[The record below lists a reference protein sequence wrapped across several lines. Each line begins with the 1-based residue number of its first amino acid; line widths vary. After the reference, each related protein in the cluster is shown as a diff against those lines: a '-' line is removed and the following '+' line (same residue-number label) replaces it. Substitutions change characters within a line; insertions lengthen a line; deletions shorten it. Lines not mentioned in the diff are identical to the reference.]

1 MRAARWLLGS
11 AAVSSLAIALAAG
24 CGGGTNGVAPIEEAG
39 PDVVEDVTMHDS
51 ASEAATDAK
60 ADVTDAK
67 EDVKDAVVEA
77 ACPVDGTVQTF
88 PVPDASLNDSGATA
102 AGCEHCLITQSAC
115 SGVITACNASCTCLE
130 AFQQFDLCLGEPGQ
144 TLQMCGETL
153 AMTSGLSLS
162 QLESFEGC
170 ALSCALPCGLNTTT
184 AGDGGKEGSTTEGGS
199 SEASTGEAGTTS
211 DAAGE

>member
-67 EDVKDAVVEA
+67 SATDAKGDA
-77 ACPVDGTVQTF
+77 ACVPDATVQSLQ
-88 PVPDASLNDSGATA
+88 VPDASLGDSGATA
-102 AGCEHCLITQSAC
+102 STCFACFEKDCPTLIGTCNMSCACVDAFEQFELCVGAGQQGVEACAESSLLQIPGIGITQ
-115 SGVITACNASCTCLE
+115 
-130 AFQQFDLCLGEPGQ
+130 
-144 TLQMCGETL
+144 L
-153 AMTSGLSLS
+153 A
-162 QLESFEGC
+162 
-170 ALSCALPCGLNTTT
+170 CALPCASECGASMTMTT
-184 AGDGGKEGSTTEGGS
+184 GDGGKEGSTTEGGA
-199 SEASTGEAGTTS
+199 SEAGSSEAGTTS